1 MTHCLIVANQTAADE
16 RLVAEVLRRATVH
29 PHTEFFIVVPQTPL
43 SRQERALRHSE
54 HPLAFGETG
63 PVTLARRRL
72 RESLAVFAATAVK
85 ISGDIGDA
93 NPLKAVLAVV
103 AARPVDEIIISTLPR
118 RQSRWLAADLPTK
131 LHRRTGLPV
140 THVETGTHL
149 GTVLHGGASSGVT
162 QTTDR

>member
-16 RLVAEVLRRATVH
+16 RLVAEVLRRATAQ
-29 PHTEFFIVVPQTPL
+29 PDTEFFIVVPQTPL

-72 RESLAVFAATAVK
+72 RESLAIFDGTAVN

-93 NPLKAVLAVV
+93 NPLKAVAAVM
-103 AARPVDEIIISTLPR
+103 ATRTVDQIIVSTLPR

-131 LHRRTGLPV
+131 LHRKTGLPV

-149 GTVLHGGASSGVT
+149 GTVLHGAAPAEVS
-162 QTTDR
+162 QTTQR